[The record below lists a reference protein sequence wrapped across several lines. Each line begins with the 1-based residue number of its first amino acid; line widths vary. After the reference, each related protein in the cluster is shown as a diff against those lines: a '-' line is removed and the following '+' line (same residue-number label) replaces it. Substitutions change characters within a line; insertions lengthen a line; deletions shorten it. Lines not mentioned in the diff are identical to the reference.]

1 MPGKNR
7 LRTPHWRLSRR
18 EFVGGA
24 AGAGALMVTGALGAT
39 RDPQDVPAAHAI
51 ARSRYSVD
59 GTAIVGRGPT
69 MHFGNRPLYLNNGN
83 SFVMAGDRPLIRY
96 IQNHYMFGTFMISLV
111 RGNTPCRWL
120 HLADDIE
127 STYRA
132 GRMTWLV
139 RDRVFPGAT
148 VSLSTVPMAGVDG
161 MAIRMQVQGAEA
173 GDRLIWAYGGAYS
186 NSNPLYGLSWELDP
200 SGDPQLLE
208 RGFSPAEAAGND
220 ARVIEGG
227 FSVHEG
233 AATSFGKCS
242 VPCRIGVGDA
252 SFAGDPI
259 ALMASSTQ
267 KLPIIWGAI
276 GSESLQDAYLAIRG
290 FIDPAATEPAAMPI
304 LDPPADFAAGSQHK
318 EAIANR
324 IVVTTPD
331 PHLNAIASAA
341 AVAVDG
347 VWYPPTFVHGGMG
360 WNIPFPGW
368 RTIYGGTVL
377 GWHDRVEAEAR
388 HYIGFQ
394 VRSSNK
400 VDAKADPA
408 KLLCLQGSESRYYG
422 VGRID
427 RDQDIYNMQE
437 QFFDQ
442 LVYDWRATADPQL
455 ESLLRPALE
464 LHLQWMGEC
473 FDPDEDG
480 VYESYINTWP
490 TDSVWYNGGG
500 AVESSVYAY
509 RGHAAARDMARR
521 ANDPQSEAFHTAM
534 LEKIRKGFFEK
545 LWIPRKGHAGTYRD
559 QSGHKRL
566 HEDAWL
572 YSIFLPIDA
581 GNLLTLEQ
589 AAQSLRYTETG
600 LQNDK
605 MPLGG
610 RTVFYSN
617 WVPGVS
623 SVRANAPGEN
633 HHLALA
639 YFQTGLAE
647 DGWDIMRGTFMQTGF
662 GAAVPGNLGAL
673 GVTDFGDFLHPFC
686 RTLVEGLFG
695 YLPDYPNGV
704 VNISPQFPAEWNH
717 ASIKIRDVA
726 LGFERSDGKATLEIE
741 LAHQAAMSVRLPV
754 RAGHVNSVMIDGE
767 EARWE
772 LLPGFG
778 QSIVCLHVPS
788 RSNAVVTINSSA
800 PLPQFGAIALRRNV
814 GETIALRA
822 DRARIISFSDPQAIL
837 SDASVSDGVIT
848 AILNGNAAGHH
859 TIIAQVDAEGAPQL
873 RLFHLDVTDRAAE
886 QLRQAKTV
894 QQIPRRVRWEPVD
907 LSAALNAD
915 VCSIFREKYL
925 SPRPETSS
933 VRIGTD
939 GYSPWTFNF
948 WKAGPPVI
956 ELDKVAGMRDK
967 SGRLVTPQGVPF
979 HWGENATGRNI
990 VFTSLWDNW
999 PNRIS
1004 LPVNRSGD
1012 AVFLLIAGSTNPMQ
1026 CRIANAVIT
1035 FRYADGIFET
1045 LELIPPINYWNL
1057 APISYNVASGGSSI
1071 SIRCDYTDPSVA
1083 FVVPKPYPETV
1094 QLGKNCRAM
1103 LLNHRLRTAQLADVT
1118 VETLSQD
1125 VVVGLMGLSIMNP
1138 GRHRGTHAGRILSAG
1153 R

>member
-1 MPGKNR
+1 MRNKSGPGSQR
-7 LRTPHWRLSRR
+7 WSLSRR
-18 EFVGGA
+18 EFVGA
-24 AGAGALMVTGALGAT
+24 AAASAGALMVRGAFGASKDS
-39 RDPQDVPAAHAI
+39 RDVPATRATAQP
-51 ARSRYSVD
+51 RYSVEGD
-59 GTAIVGRGPT
+59 AIVGRGST
-69 MHFGNRPLYLNNGN
+69 RYFGNRPLYVNNRN

-96 IQNHYMFGTFMISLV
+96 VQDHYMFGTFMVSFV
-111 RGNTPCRWL
+111 RGDAPSRWL
-120 HLADDIE
+120 HFADDIVSAYE
-127 STYRA
+127 A

-139 RDRVFPGAT
+139 RDRAFAGAT
-148 VSLSTVPMAGVDG
+148 ISLSAVPMSGVGG
-161 MAIRMQVQGAEA
+161 MAIRVQVQGAEA

-186 NSNPLYGLSWELDP
+186 NSNAMFGLSWEIDP
-200 SGDPQLLE
+200 SGNPLLLE
-208 RGFSPAEAAGND
+208 RAFSSDESAGND
-220 ARVIEGG
+220 ARVMGGG
-227 FSVHEG
+227 FSLHKDT
-233 AATSFGKCS
+233 ATSFGKCS

-252 SFAGDPI
+252 SSVRDPI
-259 ALMASSTQ
+259 ALMASSMQ

-276 GSESLQDAYLAIRG
+276 ESEGLQDAHLAIRG
-290 FIDPAATEPAAMPI
+290 FIDPVATESAVMPA
-304 LDPPADFAAGSQHK
+304 LDPPADFAAGLQYK
-318 EAIANR
+318 QTIANR

-331 PHLNAIASAA
+331 AHLNAMASAA

-347 VWYPPTFVHGGMG
+347 VWYPPTFVHGAMG

-377 GWHDRVEAEAR
+377 GWHDRVKAEAE

-400 VDAKADPA
+400 LNAQADPA
-408 KLLCLQGSESRYYG
+408 TLLCLQGSQSRFNG

-442 LVYDWRATADPQL
+442 IVYDWRATADPQL

-464 LHLQWMGEC
+464 LHLQWMREC

-500 AVESSVYAY
+500 AVESSMYAY

-521 ANDPQSEAFHTAM
+521 ANDSQSAAFHAGI

-545 LWIPRKGHAGTYRD
+545 LWIPRKGHAGTYRE

-581 GNLLTLEQ
+581 GDLLTREQ

-600 LQNDK
+600 LQNDQ

-617 WVPGVS
+617 WAPGIS

-647 DGWDIMRGTFMQTGF
+647 DGWDILRGTFMETGF

-695 YLPDYPNGV
+695 YAPDYPNSV
-704 VNISPQFPAEWNH
+704 VNISPQFPAEWNE
-717 ASIKIRDVA
+717 ASIKTPDVA
-726 LGFERSDGKATLEIE
+726 LGFERADGKTTLRVG
-741 LAHQAAMSVRLPV
+741 LAREAAMSVRLPV

-778 QSIVCLHVPS
+778 QSIVRLHIPS
-788 RSNAVVTINSSA
+788 RTNAIVTIGTSA
-800 PLPQFGAIALRRNV
+800 PLPQFEAKILQENV
-814 GETIALRA
+814 GEAIVLRA
-822 DRARIISFSDPQAIL
+822 DRARIVSFSDPQATL

-848 AILNGNAAGHH
+848 GTLAANAAGHH
-859 TIIAQVDAEGAPQL
+859 TVIARVDAEGAPQL
-873 RLFHLDVTDRAAE
+873 RLFHIDITDRAAE
-886 QLRQAKTV
+886 QLLRAKTV
-894 QQIPRRVRWEPVD
+894 ERIPKRARWELID
-907 LSAALNAD
+907 ISAALNAD
-915 VCSIFREKYL
+915 IRTIFCQKYL
-925 SPRPETSS
+925 SPRPDTVS
-933 VRIGTD
+933 VRLGVD
-939 GYSPWTFNF
+939 GYSPWTFPF
-948 WKAGPPVI
+948 WKAAPPVI
-956 ELDKVAGMRDK
+956 ELDRVSGMRDK

-979 HWGENATGRNI
+979 HWGKAAIERNI
-990 VFTSLWDNW
+990 AFTSQWDNW
-999 PNRIS
+999 PDRIS

-1012 AVFLLIAGSTNPMQ
+1012 AAFLLIAGSTNPMQ
-1026 CRIANAVIT
+1026 CHIANAVIR
-1035 FRYADGIFET
+1035 FRYADGISET

-1057 APISYNVASGGSSI
+1057 APISYSVASGGSSE

-1083 FVVPKPYPETV
+1083 FVVPKPYPQTV
-1094 QLGKNCRAM
+1094 ELGKNCRAM
-1103 LLNHRLRTAQLADVT
+1103 LLNHRLRAVPLDDVT
-1118 VETLSQD
+1118 VEALSQD
-1125 VVVGLMGLSIMNP
+1125 VVVGIMGLSIMNP
-1138 GRHRGTHAGRILSAG
+1138 VRLKSK
-1153 R
+1153 